1 MQRHATFTGKYRG
14 QRPRHSFSSQICH
27 PTPQLRWQGRLC
39 SPPLA
44 RAQGLRGHF
53 APQPTG
59 TPCRHQL
66 QAPTPG
72 LPRMVDGGEVSSAPP
87 PLLPRRGEPV
97 ELR

>member
-1 MQRHATFTGKYRG
+1 MPPSQVNTGAKGLATPFPHRFVTLHHNCG
-14 QRPRHSFSSQICH
+14 
-27 PTPQLRWQGRLC
+27 GRAGSALLPWPVHRASGAILPP
-39 SPPLA
+39 SPWL
-44 RAQGLRGHF
+44 
-53 APQPTG
+53 